1 MLDPDFARRQMI
13 EQQVRAWAVLDAA
26 VLETMGRVPREAFVP
41 AGYRDLAFADMAVPL
56 GYGQHML
63 TPTLE
68 GRILQSLELRPDDS
82 VLEVGTGSGYFAAC
96 LGALTRSVTSLE
108 IFADLADAARAN
120 LARSGA
126 SNVTVETVDAFG
138 RGYDSRYDV
147 IVLSGSLPIY
157 DPRFE
162 ALLSEGGRLFAAVG
176 HGHVMDARR
185 ITCTG
190 PGHWQRESLF
200 ETAMDPLIHAMEPP
214 QFVF

>member
-1 MLDPDFARRQMI
+1 MI

-41 AGYRDLAFADMAVPL
+41 PAYRDLAFADMAVPI

-68 GRILQSLELRPDDS
+68 GRILQSLELRSDDV

-108 IFADLADAARAN
+108 IFADLADAARTS
-120 LARSGA
+120 LAHSGA
-126 SNVTVETVDAFG
+126 SNVTVENVDAFG
-138 RGYDSRYDV
+138 REYASRYDV
-147 IVLSGSLPIY
+147 IVLTGSLPVY

-162 ALLSEGGRLFAAVG
+162 SLLAEGGRLLAVVG
-176 HGHVMDARR
+176 KGHVMDARR
-185 ITCTG
+185 ITCTA
-190 PGHWQRESLF
+190 PGQWRRESLF
-200 ETAMDPLIHAMEPP
+200 ETAMDPLIHAAEPP
-214 QFVF
+214 EFVF

>member
-1 MLDPDFARRQMI
+1 MLDSDFARRQMI

-41 AGYRDLAFADMAVPL
+41 PAYRDLAFADMAVPI
-56 GYGQHML
+56 GHGQHML

-68 GRILQSLELRPDDS
+68 GRILQSLELRPDDA

-96 LGALTRSVTSLE
+96 LGALTRTVTSLE
-108 IFADLADAARAN
+108 IVADLADAARTS

-126 SNVTVETVDAFG
+126 INVTVENVDAFG
-138 RGYDSRYDV
+138 REYAARYDV
-147 IVLSGSLPIY
+147 IVLTGSLPVY

-162 ALLSEGGRLFAAVG
+162 SLLAEGGRLFAVVG
-176 HGHVMDARR
+176 TGHAMDARR

-190 PGHWQRESLF
+190 PGQWRGESLF
-200 ETAMDPLIHAMEPP
+200 ETAMDPLVHAPEPP
-214 QFVF
+214 GFVF

>member
-1 MLDPDFARRQMI
+1 MLDSDFARRQMI

-41 AGYRDLAFADMAVPL
+41 PAYRDLAFADMAVPI
-56 GYGQHML
+56 GHGQHML

-68 GRILQSLELRPDDS
+68 GRILQSLELRPDDA

-96 LGALTRSVTSLE
+96 LGALTGSVTSLE
-108 IFADLADAARAN
+108 IFADLADAARTS

-126 SNVTVETVDAFG
+126 SNVTVENVDAFG
-138 RGYDSRYDV
+138 REYASHYDV
-147 IVLSGSLPIY
+147 IVLTGSLPVY

-162 ALLSEGGRLFAAVG
+162 SLLAEGGRLFAVVG
-176 HGHVMDARR
+176 KGHAMDAQR

-190 PGHWQRESLF
+190 PGQWRGESLF
-200 ETAMDPLIHAMEPP
+200 ETATDPLVHAPEPP
-214 QFVF
+214 RFVF

>member
-41 AGYRDLAFADMAVPL
+41 AAYRDLAFADMAVPI

-68 GRILQSLELRPDDS
+68 GRILQSLELRPDDT

-108 IFADLADAARAN
+108 VFADLADAARTS

-126 SNVTVETVDAFG
+126 SNVTVENVDAFG
-138 RGYDSRYDV
+138 REYASRYDV
-147 IVLSGSLPIY
+147 VVLTGSLPMY

-162 ALLSEGGRLFAAVG
+162 TLLAEGGRLFATVG
-176 HGHVMDARR
+176 NGHVMDARR
-185 ITCTG
+185 ITRTG
-190 PGHWQRESLF
+190 PGQWRRESLF
-200 ETAMDPLIHAMEPP
+200 ETAMDPLIHATEPP
-214 QFVF
+214 KFVF